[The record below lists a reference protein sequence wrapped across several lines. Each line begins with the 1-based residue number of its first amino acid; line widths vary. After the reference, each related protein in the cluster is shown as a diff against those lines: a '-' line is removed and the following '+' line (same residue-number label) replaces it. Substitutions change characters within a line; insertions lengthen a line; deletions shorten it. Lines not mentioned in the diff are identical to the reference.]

1 MAGTITDDDAFL
13 ARAGRDR
20 RARARRFT
28 EHRRHPALIFLWLP
42 SDELRVAPL
51 QRRLEPERRAWRRVV
66 REVLAE
72 DARGIVFAGEGWA
85 EDDTGDLAESLIVSA
100 LTRSGRS
107 RTETTPFTRT
117 RGRRIELHE
126 GRVLEEPGPSST
138 ACARRGPAR
147 APTTTDV
154 RKSRPTSVVSS
165 ACAEAMP
172 PV

>member
-13 ARAGRDR
+13 ARAAAIAEH
-20 RARARRFT
+20 ARAGFT
-28 EHRRHPALIFLWLP
+28 EQRRHPALIFLWLP

-51 QRRLEPERRAWRRVV
+51 QRRLEPERRAWRRVA
-66 REVLAE
+66 REALAE

-85 EDDTGDLAESLIVSA
+85 EDDTGELAESLIVSA

-126 GRVLEEPGPSST
+126 GRVLEEPGPFLDGVRQAWAGEST
-138 ACARRGPAR
+138 
-147 APTTTDV
+147 DDD
-154 RKSRPTSVVSS
+154 
-165 ACAEAMP
+165 
-172 PV
+172 